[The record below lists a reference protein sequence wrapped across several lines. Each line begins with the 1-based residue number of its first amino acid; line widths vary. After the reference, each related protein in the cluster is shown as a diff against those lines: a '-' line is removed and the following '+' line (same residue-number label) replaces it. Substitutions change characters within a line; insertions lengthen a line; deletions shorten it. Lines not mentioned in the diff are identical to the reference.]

1 MNPQSIAGTTVL
13 IGLFVQDVDQVMAKA
28 IEAGAIVLSPAEIYD
43 YRYRQGEI
51 QDPFGHVW
59 MIEMKI

>member
-1 MNPQSIAGTTVL
+1 VL